1 MLKAIEINLK
11 VIAGAFTM
19 FRRCL
24 CLFLVCMGVMGLSED
39 AFRTI
44 YITRHA
50 QRGPRKLWPEAD
62 RGTRVL
68 GEVVDGVYE
77 PTTEDTITP
86 LGEKQCQKLGKYLES
101 KGFHGKVYA
110 SPRFWTM
117 ETAVGIV
124 NAISPDLKIVPVPNL
139 QSQAVRLVPADSYIS
154 TELER
159 RFPGR
164 VIHVD
169 YPRKWLLS
177 GEIDRSKMI
186 ARMEKVL
193 AELLSKDKGDMLIV
207 GHSSSIPGL
216 LHALNARRIADVPEL
231 TTEGLLNCCLYVCK
245 LNERDEVISASWTID
260 FLPKEMQTSN
270 FVKLVS
276 N

>member
-1 MLKAIEINLK
+1 
-11 VIAGAFTM
+11 M
-19 FRRCL
+19 FKRCL
-24 CLFLVCMGVMGLSED
+24 CILFVCIGFISLAEEE
-39 AFRTI
+39 AIRTI

-62 RGTRVL
+62 RETRVL

-86 LGEKQCQKLGKYLES
+86 LGEKQCQRLGEYLKF
-101 KGFHGKVYA
+101 KGFNGKVYA

-117 ETAVGIV
+117 ETAVGII
-124 NAISPDLKIVPVPNL
+124 NAISPELKIMPVPEL
-139 QSQAVRLVPADSYIS
+139 QSQAVRLAPADSYIS

-159 RFPGR
+159 RFPRR
-164 VIHVD
+164 VVHVD
-169 YPRKWLLS
+169 YPKRWLLS
-177 GEIDRSKMI
+177 GEIDKSKMI

-193 AELLSKDKGDMLIV
+193 TELLAKDDKSDLLIV

-216 LHALNARRIADVPEL
+216 LHALNARRLPDVPEL
-231 TTEGLLNCCLYVCK
+231 TTEGLLNCCLYICK
-245 LNERDEVISASWTID
+245 LNGQGKVVAASWTID

-270 FVKLVS
+270 FVKLVK
-276 N
+276 